1 MATFLQDLRYGL
13 RGLRQ
18 RPGFTLAAVLA
29 LALGLGANTAIFT
42 VADAVVLSPLP
53 YPEPERLVALWE
65 TNAAQGLD
73 HERLSPVN
81 FVDFHGLGQ
90 VFEDAAAWWNPELN
104 LTDERGEPVRV
115 TAIEASGNFFSVM
128 GVEPRLGRG
137 FAAGDPFSEGAPEV
151 VISDRLWRG
160 RYGSD
165 EGLVGR
171 AVNLDGRP
179 FTVVGVMPP
188 GFQFPGETDV
198 WQRLEWNLANHS
210 RYAHFME
217 AVGRLRPGVPVERAR
232 AELAALA
239 GRLAAEN
246 TGSNK
251 GWGVRAAPLQEEVVG
266 SYGPAL
272 LVLVGAV
279 GLLLLLACAN
289 VANLLLAQASAR
301 EREVA
306 IRAALG
312 AGRGRLLTQFL
323 AESLLLAL
331 GGAALGLALAWAG
344 LRLLVASRAVEL
356 PRLAELTLDGRMLAF
371 GLGAALLT
379 VLLFG
384 LAPALQMVGGDL
396 HAPLKEGG
404 RGAGAGRSGRR
415 TRSVLVV
422 AEMALAVVLL
432 VGAGL
437 LARSF
442 LRLLEEEP
450 GFQPER
456 VVTVDLQLPES
467 LYDDW
472 GRVGRFYDE
481 LVGRLA
487 AHPALEK
494 AGATG
499 FLPLEPGWRIPYE
512 IPGRPP
518 AAPGEEPEAQYV
530 TVSAGYF
537 ETLGVPLLA
546 GRTFDR
552 RDVAGSRQAVVINRE
567 LARRAWPDRAEGEAV
582 GRILLSGTNG
592 IGPLGRTL
600 SQEPEYEV
608 IGVVGDVK
616 NAELGDAPE
625 PAAYFVQ
632 SQFPYR
638 NMNLVVRGRGTVAQ
652 LGAVVRAEVR
662 RLDAGLALSEVRPL
676 AAVLDQA
683 TAQSRFLLGL
693 MGGFALLALVLAAV
707 GIYGVLSYA
716 VSRRRGEMGIRQ
728 ALGASPGRVRR
739 LVVGEGMLLA
749 TAGLA
754 LGAFAAAGLARFLAG
769 LLHGVEP
776 HDALAFTAAAAL
788 LLAVA
793 FAACYLPARRASEVD
808 PLEALRS
815 E

>member
-1 MATFLQDLRYGL
+1 M
-13 RGLRQ
+13 
-18 RPGFTLAAVLA
+18 
-29 LALGLGANTAIFT
+29 
-42 VADAVVLSPLP
+42 
-53 YPEPERLVALWE
+53 
-65 TNAAQGLD
+65 
-73 HERLSPVN
+73 
-81 FVDFHGLGQ
+81 
-90 VFEDAAAWWNPELN
+90 
-104 LTDERGEPVRV
+104 RV
-115 TAIEASGNFFSVM
+115 TAVEASGNFFSVM

-137 FAAGDPFSEGAPEV
+137 FAAGKPFEPGAPEV
-151 VISDRLWRG
+151 VISHRLWSS
-160 RYGSD
+160 RYGGD
-165 EGLVGR
+165 AAIVGKP
-171 AVNLDGRP
+171 VHLDGNP
-179 FTVVGVMPP
+179 YEVAGVMPP

-198 WQRLEWNLANHS
+198 WQRLEWNLATHT
-210 RYAHFME
+210 RFAHFMA
-217 AVGRLRPGVPVERAR
+217 AVGRLRPGVTVEQAR

-239 GRLAAEN
+239 ARLAAEHAE
-246 TGSNK
+246 SNQD
-251 GWGVRAAPLQEEVVG
+251 WGVRAEPLQADVVG

-272 LVLVGAV
+272 LVLTGAV

-312 AGRGRLLTQFL
+312 ASRGRLLTQFL

-331 GGAALGLALAWAG
+331 GGAALGLGLAWAG

-356 PRLAELTLDGRMLAF
+356 PRLAELTVDGRLVAF

-384 LAPALQMVGGDL
+384 LAPALQWAGGDL
-396 HAPLKEGG
+396 QAPLKEGG

-442 LRLLEEEP
+442 LRLLQEDP

-456 VVTVDLQLPES
+456 VVTVDVQLPES
-467 LYDDW
+467 LYGEW

-487 AHPALEK
+487 AHPALES

-499 FLPLEPGWRIPYE
+499 FLPLDPGWRIPYGL
-512 IPGRPP
+512 PGRAPLSG
-518 AAPGEEPEAQYV
+518 AAGGVEPEAQYV

-552 RDVAGSRQAVVINRE
+552 RDAAGSRQVVMVNQE
-567 LARRAWPDRAEGEAV
+567 LARRIAADTGGRDPV
-582 GRILLSGTNG
+582 GRVLLSRTGG
-592 IGPLGRTL
+592 IGPLGRPL
-600 SQEPEYEV
+600 SEQAEYEV

-616 NAELGDAPE
+616 NAALGDAPE
-625 PAAYFVQ
+625 PAVYFVQ

-638 NMNLVVRGRGTVAQ
+638 NMNLAVRGRGSVAQ
-652 LGAVVRAEVR
+652 LAAVVRAEVR
-662 RLDAGLALSEVRPL
+662 RLDPSLALSEARPL
-676 AAVLDQA
+676 AAVLDDA

-716 VSRRRGEMGIRQ
+716 VSRRRQEMGIRQ

-739 LVVGEGMLLA
+739 LVVAEGMLLA
-749 TAGLA
+749 VAGLA
-754 LGAFAAAGLARFLAG
+754 LGALAAAGLGRFLAG
-769 LLHGVEP
+769 LLYGVEP
-776 HDALAFTAAAAL
+776 HDVLSFAAAAVV

-793 FAACYLPARRASEVD
+793 FAACYLPARRASAVD
-808 PLEALRS
+808 PLEALRA